1 MLRREFTESSGDFS
15 LYGVARFTSYI
26 MSATALYLE
35 NFQVAA
41 IAFGFGA
48 LLGFLRRVAR
58 IWEQP
63 MMYPTIIQF
72 MYPDRILSPKCLAK
86 LADLILF
93 YWEFRFDNPDIQLA
107 EA

>member
-58 IWEQP
+58 IWE
-63 MMYPTIIQF
+63 
-72 MYPDRILSPKCLAK
+72 
-86 LADLILF
+86 
-93 YWEFRFDNPDIQLA
+93 
-107 EA
+107 

>member
-1 MLRREFTESSGDFS
+1 MSRREFTESSGDFS

-48 LLGFLRRVAR
+48 TLGFIRRLAR
-58 IWEQP
+58 IWE
-63 MMYPTIIQF
+63 
-72 MYPDRILSPKCLAK
+72 
-86 LADLILF
+86 
-93 YWEFRFDNPDIQLA
+93 
-107 EA
+107 